1 MRNILIVAGGVV
13 AVAAIAA
20 GVYFGTRPS
29 SPGPVP
35 QAVAQTADKTADK
48 STLLQIQ
55 PSDHV
60 LGDPNA
66 PITLIEYA
74 SLTCPHCAHFS
85 VAVLPELKKKWID
98 TGKVK
103 LIYRD
108 FPLDQ
113 TALKAAQ
120 LAECAGKDKYFGV
133 IDMTFET
140 QPKWATASDPIAEL
154 SKSLRIAGMGDA
166 EVKACLANDAVANAV
181 VADYRGGETL
191 GVNSTPTLF
200 INGQEFKGA
209 RSVEEMDATFSK
221 LAK

>member
-20 GVYFGTRPS
+20 GVWFGTRPS

-35 QAVAQTADKTADK
+35 QAVAQTPDK
-48 STLLQIQ
+48 SALLAVL
-55 PSDHV
+55 PTDHV
-60 LGDPNA
+60 LGDAKA
-66 PITLIEYA
+66 PVTMIEYA
-74 SLTCPHCAHFS
+74 SFTCPHCAHFA
-85 VAVLPELKKKWID
+85 VAVLPEVKKKWID
-98 TGKVK
+98 SGKVK

-133 IDMTFET
+133 IDMIFAT
-140 QPKWATASDPIAEL
+140 QQKWATASDPIADL
-154 SKSLRIAGMGDA
+154 AKSLRIAGMGDA
-166 EVKACLANDAVANAV
+166 EVKACLANDAVANGV
-181 VADYRGGETL
+181 IADYRGGETL

-200 INGQEFKGA
+200 INGEQFKGA
-209 RSVEEMDATFSK
+209 RSVEELDAAFGK

>member
-20 GVYFGTRPS
+20 GVYFGTRSS
-29 SPGPVP
+29 SPAPVP
-35 QAVAQTADKTADK
+35 QAVAQTVDKTA
-48 STLLQIQ
+48 LLQVQ
-55 PSDHV
+55 PTDHV
-60 LGDPNA
+60 LGDPKA

-166 EVKACLANDAVANAV
+166 EVKACLANDAVANGV

-200 INGQEFKGA
+200 INGTEFKGA

>member
-29 SPGPVP
+29 SPAPAP
-35 QAVAQTADKTADK
+35 QAVAQTADKTA
-48 STLLQIQ
+48 LLQIQ

-60 LGDPNA
+60 LGDPKA

-103 LIYRD
+103 L
-108 FPLDQ
+108 
-113 TALKAAQ
+113 
-120 LAECAGKDKYFGV
+120 V
-133 IDMTFET
+133 
-140 QPKWATASDPIAEL
+140 
-154 SKSLRIAGMGDA
+154 
-166 EVKACLANDAVANAV
+166 
-181 VADYRGGETL
+181 
-191 GVNSTPTLF
+191 
-200 INGQEFKGA
+200 
-209 RSVEEMDATFSK
+209 
-221 LAK
+221 

>member
-29 SPGPVP
+29 SS
-35 QAVAQTADKTADK
+35 QATAPAAAAQVADKG
-48 STLLQIQ
+48 TLLKVQ
-55 PSDHV
+55 PTDHV

-74 SLTCPHCAHFS
+74 SLTCPHCAQFN
-85 VAVLPELKKKWID
+85 VAGLPELKKKWID

-103 LIYRD
+103 LVYRD

-120 LAECAGKDKYFGV
+120 LAECSGKDKYFGV
-133 IDMTFET
+133 VDMTFET
-140 QPKWATASDPIAEL
+140 QPKWATASDPIA
-154 SKSLRIAGMGDA
+154 
-166 EVKACLANDAVANAV
+166 
-181 VADYRGGETL
+181 
-191 GVNSTPTLF
+191 
-200 INGQEFKGA
+200 
-209 RSVEEMDATFSK
+209 
-221 LAK
+221 